1 MQIYLPIA
9 EMSVNILLILGMG
22 GAVGFLSGLFGV
34 GGGFILTPLLIFTG
48 IPPTVAVAS
57 TANQIIASSV
67 SGVIAH
73 WRRKQVDFKM
83 GGVLV
88 LGGVSGSLLGIWIFK
103 YLENVGQADLV
114 ISLSYVILLGTVG
127 GLMLYESVG
136 VILRARAGITTTAP
150 KSGQH
155 LWIHHLPFRVRF
167 RRSRLY
173 ISVLGP
179 VVLGFFIGMMT
190 TVMGVVGGFVL
201 VPAMIYLLQMP
212 TSVVIGTSLFQVI
225 FVTAS
230 ATLLHALTTKSVDV
244 VLSALLAV
252 GAVIGAQAGARFGL
266 KLTGEQLRAL
276 LAIVV
281 LIIGLRLAFDLGVR
295 PDEVFSLSTVAI
307 GEP

>member
-34 GGGFILTPLLIFTG
+34 GGGFVLTPLLIFTG

-67 SGVIAH
+67 SGVVAH

-83 GGVLV
+83 GGILTA
-88 LGGVSGSLLGIWIFK
+88 GGIAGALIGILIFK
-103 YLENVGQADLV
+103 YLERSGQSGLV
-114 ISLSYVILLGTVG
+114 IALSYVVLLSTVG

-136 VILRARAGITTTAP
+136 VILRARRGEPSPAP

-155 LWIHHLPFRVRF
+155 LWIHHLPLRMRF

-173 ISVLGP
+173 ISVIGP
-179 VVLGFFIGMMT
+179 GVLGFLVGLMT
-190 TVMGVVGGFVL
+190 TVMGVGGGFVL

-212 TSVVIGTSLFQVI
+212 TSVVIGTSLFQII

-230 ATLLHALTTKSVDV
+230 ATLLHAVGTKSVDV
-244 VLSALLAV
+244 VLSGLLAV
-252 GAVIGAQAGARFGL
+252 GGVIGAQAGARFGV
-266 KLTGEQLRAL
+266 KLSGEQLRAM
-276 LAIVV
+276 LAVIVLV
-281 LIIGLRLAFDLGVR
+281 IAIRLAYGLTVQ
-295 PDEVFSLSTVAI
+295 PDEIFSLSTMAV

>member
-190 TVMGVVGGFVL
+190 TVMGVGGGFVL